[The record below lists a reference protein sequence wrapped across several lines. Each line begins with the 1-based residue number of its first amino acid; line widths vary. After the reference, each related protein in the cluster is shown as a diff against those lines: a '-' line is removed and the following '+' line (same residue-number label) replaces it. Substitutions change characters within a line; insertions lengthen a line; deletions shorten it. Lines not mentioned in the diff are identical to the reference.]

1 MEEEQATADQSD
13 ENGEPSLNDVLFTRL
28 GIGPILISQVMN
40 GVIREE
46 ILRSLIR
53 AGILTTDQV
62 LVTLDEAQRR
72 ANKVCDGIQP
82 KHLKSDISREGVQAM
97 RDTAKE
103 IAENTRRRVIDQPS
117 ESSESSEQVKTEEG

>member
-1 MEEEQATADQSD
+1 MEEEEEVTTTEDS
-13 ENGEPSLNDVLFTRL
+13 EPGLSDVLFNTL
-28 GIGPILISQVMN
+28 GIGPILISQLMN

-62 LVTLDEAQRR
+62 LASLDEAQRR
-72 ANKVCDGIQP
+72 ANNLCDGIQS
-82 KHLKSDISREGVQAM
+82 KNLTNEQAREIVQKM

-103 IAENTRRRVIDQPS
+103 IAENTRRRVIEQPS
-117 ESSESSEQVKTEEG
+117 ESTQKEGTAEG